1 MSVREVQT
9 AAARVIHVDRISDT
23 AIQEVKTRFRYHPL
37 DIEALFSVPVESSFS
52 TYGDY
57 GLVTLLW
64 PDATTQDLHE
74 LRLFVDRQHL
84 TIVGDTADAMIANIV
99 EELHKNLGSDES
111 QLTAPELVHYII
123 QRLRQPW
130 QEHTDGVT
138 AVTQHHLIGNAQV
151 LRQLGRWLQSVQLPT
166 AVQQLVL
173 DAHALDSL
181 SERPQKIIEVPTAR
195 TGQSLPSLLRGY
207 AAVSALMVIV
217 VIVTLSV
224 Q

>member
-9 AAARVIHVDRISDT
+9 AAARVLHVDRISDT

-37 DIEALFSVPVESSFS
+37 DIEALFSVPVESTFS

-74 LRLFVDRQHL
+74 LRFFVDKQNI
-84 TIVGDTADAMIANIV
+84 TIVGDTADNMIATMV
-99 EELHKNLGSDES
+99 EELNKNLGSDES
-111 QLTAPELVHYII
+111 QLTAPELVHYIL
-123 QRLRQPW
+123 QRIRQPW

-138 AVTQHHLIGNAQV
+138 AVTKHHLIGNAQV
-151 LRQLGRWLQSVQLPT
+151 LRQLGRWLQSVQLSA

-173 DAHALDSL
+173 DAHGLDSL
-181 SERPQKIIEVPTAR
+181 SERPQKILDVR
-195 TGQSLPSLLRGY
+195 TPRSGQSLPTLLRGY
-207 AAVSALMVIV
+207 ATVSALMVIV